1 MYSLLRVRNCIL
13 DHQKAL
19 NVVLISLAFPS
30 GNSFMNHVL
39 VLGLYLFFFFKHL
52 ILGTVK

>member
-1 MYSLLRVRNCIL
+1 MYSLLHVLKCTF

-19 NVVLISLAFPS
+19 NVVLISLAFLG

-39 VLGLYLFFFFKHL
+39 VLGLSFFFFFKAL
-52 ILGTVK
+52 ILETVK